1 MSSPILPYLC
11 PSVTLS
17 LYLLFITSS
26 PPLPC
31 LCPSVTLSLYLLF
44 TMSSL
49 PLPVSVHLLP
59 CLCICCSPCLPHPY
73 PVSVSAVHHV
83 FPTPTLSLSICYPV
97 SVAYVYHV
105 SHDLK
110 PHLYV
115 KYFYHL
121 TILSVSC
128 ECRVG
133 QYPPFLS
140 RTFRDKFVSINKTI
154 VYMIKKRRQ
163 NSENHKFIYV
173 RRIGKEVKERKNRCK
188 KRGFVYIFHNKVIFP
203 PYSSHLTS

>member
-1 MSSPILPYLC
+1 ML
-11 PSVTLS
+11 LS
-17 LYLLFITSS
+17 LY
-26 PPLPC
+26 
-31 LCPSVTLSLYLLF
+31 
-44 TMSSL
+44 
-49 PLPVSVHLLP
+49 
-59 CLCICCSPCLPHPY
+59 ICCSPCLPYSYPVSVPAVRHVFPNPTISLSICYPVSVPAVHHVFPTPTLSLSICY

-83 FPTPTLSLSICYPV
+83 FPTPTLSLSICYSV
-97 SVAYVYHV
+97 SVAYAYHV
-105 SHDLK
+105 SHDPK

-133 QYPPFLS
+133 QYLPFLS

-154 VYMIKKRRQ
+154 VYMIKKKRQ

-188 KRGFVYIFHNKVIFP
+188 NRGFVYIIHNKALFP

>member
-1 MSSPILPYLC
+1 MF
-11 PSVTLS
+11 LS
-17 LYLLFITSS
+17 LYTCYSS
-26 PPLPC
+26 
-31 LCPSVTLSLYLLF
+31 
-44 TMSSL
+44 
-49 PLPVSVHLLP
+49 
-59 CLCICCSPCLPHPY
+59 CLPHPY
-73 PVSVSAVHHV
+73 PVSVPAVHHV
-83 FPTPTLSLSICYPV
+83 FPTPTLSLSICYYVSVPTVHYVFPTPTLSLSICYSV

-133 QYPPFLS
+133 QYLPFLS
-140 RTFRDKFVSINKTI
+140 RTFRDKFISINKTI

-163 NSENHKFIYV
+163 NSRNHKFICV
-173 RRIGKEVKERKNRCK
+173 RHTGKEVKERKNRCK
-188 KRGFVYIFHNKVIFP
+188 KRGFVYIFHNKG
-203 PYSSHLTS
+203 

>member
-1 MSSPILPYLC
+1 MF
-11 PSVTLS
+11 LS
-17 LYLLFITSS
+17 LYTCYSS
-26 PPLPC
+26 
-31 LCPSVTLSLYLLF
+31 
-44 TMSSL
+44 
-49 PLPVSVHLLP
+49 
-59 CLCICCSPCLPHPY
+59 CLPHPY
-73 PVSVSAVHHV
+73 PVSVPAVHHV
-83 FPTPTLSLSICYPV
+83 FPTPTLSLSICYSV

-133 QYPPFLS
+133 QYLPFLS
-140 RTFRDKFVSINKTI
+140 RTFRDKFISINKTI

-163 NSENHKFIYV
+163 NSRNHKFICV
-173 RRIGKEVKERKNRCK
+173 RHTGKEVKERKNRCK
-188 KRGFVYIFHNKVIFP
+188 KRGFVYIFHNKG
-203 PYSSHLTS
+203 